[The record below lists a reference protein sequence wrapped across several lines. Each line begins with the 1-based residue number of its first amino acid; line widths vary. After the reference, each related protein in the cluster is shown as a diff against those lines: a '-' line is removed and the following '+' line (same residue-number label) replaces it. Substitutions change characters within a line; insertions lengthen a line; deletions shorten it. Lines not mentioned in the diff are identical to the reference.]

1 MAHRGRAG
9 APRSYATASPAER
22 RVAMQWAARANEAYR
37 QLRDPML
44 RARYLCEQAGVDLQ
58 TESNTS
64 MDPAFL
70 MQQMSWREAL
80 DDARGDAA
88 ALASL
93 QAELQEARGQ
103 MRARLAQLLDGQGL
117 RGGGAESAGMDV
129 RGEAGA
135 GAGPRA
141 TGGIVQGAGRPPP
154 NLRAGLRPL
163 SRKHNHGFIADFRA
177 WRVASRRTSASW
189 RWASTLAPPPAGRR
203 RAQQRGRSPA
213 RRARPCA
220 AAFGGALFPGG
231 RVTTGR
237 EPLAEQALDPLN
249 TVVSVKRHMGR
260 TLEEARPRARRM
272 NSWTRPAWCASA
284 RCRAT

>member
-1 MAHRGRAG
+1 MAGDDHFSLFGLPARFDLDTKMLESAWRTVA
-9 APRSYATASPAER
+9 AQVHPDRYATASPAER

-103 MRARLAQLLDGQGL
+103 MRARLAQLLDV
-117 RGGGAESAGMDV
+117 D
-129 RGEAGA
+129 
-135 GAGPRA
+135 
-141 TGGIVQGAGRPPP
+141 
-154 NLRAGLRPL
+154 
-163 SRKHNHGFIADFRA
+163 KDY
-177 WRVASRRTSASW
+177 
-189 RWASTLAPPPAGRR
+189 
-203 RAQQRGRSPA
+203 
-213 RRARPCA
+213 A
-220 AAFGGALFPGG
+220 AAGQK
-231 RVTTGR
+231 VR
-237 EPLAEQALDPLN
+237 EWMFVEKLAQELAHAQ
-249 TVVSVKRHMGR
+249 
-260 TLEEARPRARRM
+260 
-272 NSWTRPAWCASA
+272 PAE
-284 RCRAT
+284 

>member
-1 MAHRGRAG
+1 MAGDDHFSLFGLPARFDLDTQMLESAWRTVA
-9 APRSYATASPAER
+9 AQVHPDRYATASPAER

-103 MRARLAQLLDGQGL
+103 MRARLAQLLDVDKDYSAAGQKVREWMFVEKL
-117 RGGGAESAGMDV
+117 AQELAHAQPAE
-129 RGEAGA
+129 
-135 GAGPRA
+135 
-141 TGGIVQGAGRPPP
+141 
-154 NLRAGLRPL
+154 
-163 SRKHNHGFIADFRA
+163 
-177 WRVASRRTSASW
+177 
-189 RWASTLAPPPAGRR
+189 
-203 RAQQRGRSPA
+203 
-213 RRARPCA
+213 
-220 AAFGGALFPGG
+220 
-231 RVTTGR
+231 
-237 EPLAEQALDPLN
+237 
-249 TVVSVKRHMGR
+249 
-260 TLEEARPRARRM
+260 
-272 NSWTRPAWCASA
+272 
-284 RCRAT
+284 